1 MNIVSEQTLITAFL
15 AKGCDWNTARCK
27 AMEAKLALLFSS
39 KSIEETVEEYMN
51 K

>member
-1 MNIVSEQTLITAFL
+1 MNIISEQTLITAFL
-15 AKGCDWNTARCK
+15 AKGCSWEQSRIK

-39 KSIEETVEEYMN
+39 KSIEETVEEFMN